1 MVYKRRPSRMERQAL
16 AAEPKPIVS
25 SGRWLMK
32 SEPKKYGW
40 DDLVRDGRTNWDGVR
55 NNQAALYLKAM
66 KVGDQALFYHSN
78 DGLEAV
84 GIAEIVEESFTDPTD
99 SSGRYVA
106 VTVAPLKPLPKP
118 VSLAAMKAEPRL
130 AGMAMF
136 RQFRLSV
143 APVTAEEWAVIM
155 EMAGV

>member
-1 MVYKRRPSRMERQAL
+1 VSVP
-16 AAEPKPIVS
+16 PKPFQS

-66 KVGDQALFYHSN
+66 KLGDQGLFYHSN

-84 GIAEIVEESFTDPTD
+84 GIVEVVQESFPDPTD
-99 SSGRYVA
+99 AAGRFVA
-106 VTVAPLKPLPKP
+106 VAVAPLKPLPRP
-118 VSLAAMKAEPRL
+118 VPLAAMKAEPRL

-143 APVTAEEWAVIM
+143 VPLTLAEWAVIL
-155 EMAGV
+155 EMTGEG